1 MNTITDMFDYVTSNF
16 KEFVTTCLLMI
27 FVFSLIYLFTCLYA
41 YNVQTAIYSQD
52 IPPNII
58 CIKDTIPD
66 AYLCSPDATVPWY
79 LSSEGVLAH
88 VQ

>member
-1 MNTITDMFDYVTSNF
+1 MIDFLYNARRD
-16 KEFVTTCLLMI
+16 I
-27 FVFSLIYLFTCLYA
+27 FVFFLFFFVFSVGFFA
-41 YNVQTAIYSQD
+41 WANQTQVAIYSQD
-52 IPPNII
+52 IPPNLV
-58 CIKDTIPD
+58 CIKDTYPD

>member
-1 MNTITDMFDYVTSNF
+1 MIDFLYNARKD
-16 KEFVTTCLLMI
+16 I
-27 FVFSLIYLFTCLYA
+27 FVFFLFFFVTFVAVLA
-41 YNVQTAIYSQD
+41 WANHTQVAIYSQD
-52 IPPNII
+52 IPPNLI
-58 CIKDTIPD
+58 CIKDTYPD